1 MVMIP
6 SSRRLRTPGHHV
18 PEQDAG
24 PVAMMRTIV
33 DKMTAALHILWPI
46 WTRTVGAMSKRNIL
60 VRSQCRRCGAL
71 MRVDPADLVARYGA
85 GHSLIDTQERCRM
98 VACDGAA
105 YYLAARTYGA
115 PWRVLLD
122 DPVLKEGLEG
132 RPPAVT
138 GRSLQVCGQATV
150 LDVSP

>member
-1 MVMIP
+1 MK
-6 SSRRLRTPGHHV
+6 
-18 PEQDAG
+18 
-24 PVAMMRTIV
+24 RTIV
-33 DKMTAALHILWPI
+33 DKMTAALHILWPT
-46 WTRTVGAMSKRNIL
+46 WTRTVGAMRKRNIL
-60 VRSQCRRCGAL
+60 VRSHCRRCGAL

-85 GHSLIDTQERCRM
+85 GHSLIDSQERCRM

-132 RPPAVT
+132 RPAAVSA
-138 GRSLQVCGQATV
+138 RSLQVCGQATV
-150 LDVSP
+150 LDASP